1 MKNTLKSLYTNARFF
16 YIMWGLVVVFAASL
30 FRDYLFSAGV
40 ILLSAFIGAVLVE
53 FFLLYPSGG
62 NAYIRAN
69 RRLAERFSNGDMN
82 EVAIT
87 VESHFPFPVNI
98 EIIDEIPYHFQIRD
112 FLKKG
117 RLVTGKPTVFKYGL
131 RPLERGEYVFG
142 ALNVY
147 VKGRLGLLSRRYRF
161 DAGAIVKVYPS
172 FIQMRRYEIMAISNR
187 LNEVGVKKIRRIGHH
202 SEFDQIREY
211 IKGDDI
217 RTINWRATARVAKMM
232 VNQFRDERSQQIF
245 CLINMGRSMKMPFDG
260 LTLLDYAI
268 NTSLVMSNIAILRHD
283 KTGLVTFDDK
293 IRSVLPARA
302 EGRHMQSIMEVLYKQ
317 TTSFSESN
325 YEALY
330 TFIRSRVHQRSLF
343 ILFTNFESIESARR
357 EIDLLTGIASKH
369 LLMLVFFENE
379 EVSKVLT
386 SETTD
391 AEEIYKHAI
400 AEKFIYDKKQ
410 IVKELERRGIY
421 ALLTKPEKLTVDTM
435 NKYLEFKSRGLL

>member
-1 MKNTLKSLYTNARFF
+1 MKNTLKSLYTNARF
-16 YIMWGLVVVFAASL
+16 YYVIWGLVVVFAASFLLNSL
-30 FRDYLFSAGV
+30 FLAGV
-40 ILLSAFIGAVLVE
+40 ILMSAFIGAVLVE
-53 FFLLYPSGG
+53 FLLLYPSGG
-62 NAYIRAN
+62 SSYIRAD

-87 VESHFPFPVNI
+87 VESHFPFPVHI

-112 FLKKG
+112 FLLKG
-117 RLVTGKPTVFKYGL
+117 KVTSRKPMVVKYSL
-131 RPLERGEYVFG
+131 RPVERGEYRFG
-142 ALNVY
+142 AMNVY

-161 DAGAIVKVYPS
+161 NAGARVKVYPS
-172 FIQMRRYEIMAISNR
+172 YIQMRRYEIMAISNR

-245 CLINMGRSMKMPFDG
+245 CLINMGRCMKMPFDG

-293 IRSVLPARA
+293 VRSVLSARS
-302 EGRHMQSIMEVLYKQ
+302 EGRHLQSIMEVLYKQ
-317 TTSFSESN
+317 TTSFGESN

-330 TFIRSRVHQRSLF
+330 TLIRNKVHQRSLF

-357 EIDLLTGIASKH
+357 EINLLTGIAAKH
-369 LLMLVFFENE
+369 LLMVVFFENE

-386 SETTD
+386 GGAYD

-400 AEKFIYDKKQ
+400 AEKFIFDKKQ